1 MAKDIQEQLAY
12 LKGGEFIVKDV
23 DPADIFIPEEFTE
36 EQTQIKGAVQEFLE
50 KEVYPNLDEID
61 EKKDDAMKPIM
72 GKAAEL
78 GFLGP
83 AIPANYEGLGL
94 DYISITILSEAVGSG
109 HSFPAAILAHTGI
122 GTLPILYFGTE
133 QQKQKYLPSL
143 AKGEK
148 IGCYCL
154 TEPGSGS
161 DALSAKT
168 KAVLSEDGQ
177 HYILNGEKI
186 WITNGG
192 MADTFIVFAQIDGEH
207 FTGFIAEKDFEGLS
221 TGEELKKMGIKGSST
236 VPVYLD
242 DCKVPRENLL
252 GEIGKGHHI
261 AFNILNDGR
270 LKLGAATLGAA
281 KRTAELSRKY
291 TQERRQ
297 FGKSIAEFGAIKHK
311 LAEQAIR
318 IYATES
324 ALYRTAQYV
333 QNMEKD
339 YLQQGSSKGEAMLG
353 ASKEYAIECAIM
365 KVYGSEMVDDV
376 IDEGVQMYG
385 GYGYSEEY
393 PMARSYRDARINRL
407 FEGTNEINRLL
418 TIDMIVRRTMKGEID
433 LMTPAKQIENELT
446 SMPAPEE
453 VEEPLAEEKKAVKHM
468 KKAFLMAAGAAYQEV
483 GEQLQEEEEIV
494 MNLADILLE
503 TFIAESTLLRTLKLI
518 GTDGEEAH
526 QHEANMT
533 KVHIHNAMDNIN
545 KAGRE
550 AVAGFAEGD
559 MLRIMNLGMK
569 RFTKIEAVNLKEL
582 RRKVAKQVL
591 TS

>member
-1 MAKDIQEQLAY
+1 MAQETQEHLAY
-12 LKGGEFIVKDV
+12 LKGGEFLVKDV
-23 DPADIFIPEEFTE
+23 NPSDVFIPEEFTD
-36 EQTQIKGAVQEFLE
+36 EQKQIKEAVQEFLE
-50 KEVYPNLDEID
+50 KEVYPKLDEID
-61 EKKDDAMKPIM
+61 EKKNEVMQPLMK
-72 GKAAEL
+72 KAADL
-78 GFLGP
+78 GLLGP
-83 AIPANYEGLGL
+83 AIPVEHGGMEL

-133 QQKQKYLPSL
+133 EQKKKYLPSL
-143 AKGEK
+143 ASGEK

-161 DALSAKT
+161 DALAAKT
-168 KAVLSEDGQ
+168 KAVLSDDGK

-192 MADTFIVFAQIDGEH
+192 MADTFIVFAQVDGEH

-221 TGEELKKMGIKGSST
+221 IGEELKKMGIKGSST
-236 VPVYLD
+236 VPVYFD
-242 DCKVPRENLL
+242 DCKVPKENLL

-281 KRTAELSRKY
+281 KRTAELSRGY
-291 TQERRQ
+291 TQERKQ
-297 FGKSIAEFGAIKHK
+297 FGKSLSDFGAIKHK

-333 QNMEKD
+333 QNIEKD
-339 YLQQGSSKGEAMLG
+339 YLSQGSTKGEAMLG
-353 ASKEYAIECAIM
+353 ASKEYAMECAIL
-365 KVYGSEMVDDV
+365 KVYGSEMVDYV

-385 GYGYSEEY
+385 GYGFSEEY
-393 PMARSYRDARINRL
+393 PMARNYRDARINRL

-418 TIDMIVRRTMKGEID
+418 TIDMLVRRAMKGEVDI
-433 LMTPAKQIENELT
+433 MTPAKQIQQELT
-446 SMPAPEE
+446 SMPSPEDIE
-453 VEEPLAEEKKAVKHM
+453 GPMAEEKKAIKNM
-468 KKAFLMAAGAAYQEV
+468 KKAVLMIAGAAYQEV
-483 GEQLQEEEEIV
+483 GQQLQEEEEIV
-494 MNLADILLE
+494 MNMADMMLE

-518 GTDGEEAH
+518 EKHGEEAH

-533 KVHIHNAMDNIN
+533 QVQVRNAMAKIDT
-545 KAGRE
+545 AGRE

-559 MLRIMNLGMK
+559 MLRMLNMGMK
-569 RFTKIEAVNLKEL
+569 RFTKLEAVNLKEL
-582 RRKVAKQVL
+582 RRSIANRL
-591 TS
+591 PE